1 MKKIIIILFIV
12 LLGTKLNLISKQT
25 KDKITYN
32 QNQVIAASY
41 IAPKSLKQ
49 LEDISPIIVKG
60 KFTGE
65 RKKDKDPSVIGP
77 STISKFEINKVY
89 KGNIN
94 ENKISVLEPFEIKD
108 NDFNN
113 IEGYIPMDENS
124 EYILFLKEN
133 KTKYGIQ
140 YTIKSISF
148 GKYNISIN
156 NKIKPHKSKI
166 NYLEEAISNEFISES
181 QEICDNYN
189 KIKSSVL
196 DKYLD

>member
-1 MKKIIIILFIV
+1 MSFNVILAQDYVKLAQIWRKLWNI
-12 LLGTKLNLISKQT
+12 LLLL
-25 KDKITYN
+25 
-32 QNQVIAASY
+32 
-41 IAPKSLKQ
+41 LK
-49 LEDISPIIVKG
+49 
-60 KFTGE
+60 
-65 RKKDKDPSVIGP
+65 RKKKL
-77 STISKFEINKVY
+77 T
-89 KGNIN
+89 
-94 ENKISVLEPFEIKD
+94 
-108 NDFNN
+108 
-113 IEGYIPMDENS
+113 

-148 GKYNISIN
+148 GRYNISIN